1 MKYIEQLPVSNEI
14 RGRLRSLGAHSP
26 EALLGLIEA
35 APADFE
41 RLTGSEAA
49 AQIRAAL
56 RQMVTWHPKA
66 IEGPVAGYSL
76 GAALEK
82 APSLREPGFDVE
94 KRDQLH
100 AELVRLQAQ
109 NSESNRGRIKELEQE
124 LNALLDN
131 RFD

>member
-14 RGRLRSLGAHSP
+14 RDRLRSLGAHSP

-41 RLTGSEAA
+41 RLTGSGAA
-49 AQIRAAL
+49 GQIRDAL
-56 RQMVTWHPKA
+56 RQMVSWHPEA
-66 IEGPVAGYSL
+66 MEAPVRGFSL

-82 APSLREPGFDVE
+82 APSLQEPGFDLE
-94 KRDQLH
+94 KRDRLH
-100 AELVRLQAQ
+100 AELVRLRAQ
-109 NSESNRGRIKELEQE
+109 DSDANRDRIEKLEQE